1 MSGTPFDA
9 HAKEGWA
16 AAVVDNLFHGMRTQH
31 PKQFAADVQFIY
43 DWESSIKGNDR
54 NDPLNLRKHGDF
66 KSPHDAMVA
75 TLHLLHTPAESAI
88 LAAMKRGDYDAAKHA
103 LDVKHVHVAGKSK
116 MPSKIDTKTGSYA
129 PSGVPSTW
137 DEILGTL
144 GGMPGQ
150 AGKDLGGIGGLLSNH
165 MVLIVLV
172 IVAIVVLKKK

>member
-1 MSGTPFDA
+1 MSGTPFDS

-31 PKQFAADVQFIY
+31 PKQFAADVQFVY
-43 DWESSIKGNDR
+43 DWESSIKGGTR
-54 NDPLNLRKHGDF
+54 NDPLNLRAHSDF
-66 KSPHDAMVA
+66 ASPHDAMIA
-75 TLHLLHTPAESAI
+75 TLHLLHTKQDAGI
-88 LAAMKRGDYDAAKHA
+88 LAAMQKGDYDAAKRA
-103 LDVKHVHVAGKSK
+103 LSVHHVTVGGKSK

-150 AGKDLGGIGGLLSNH
+150 AGKDLGGIGGLLSGH
-165 MVLIVLV
+165 MVLIVV
-172 IVAIVVLKKK
+172 IIVAIVVLKKK